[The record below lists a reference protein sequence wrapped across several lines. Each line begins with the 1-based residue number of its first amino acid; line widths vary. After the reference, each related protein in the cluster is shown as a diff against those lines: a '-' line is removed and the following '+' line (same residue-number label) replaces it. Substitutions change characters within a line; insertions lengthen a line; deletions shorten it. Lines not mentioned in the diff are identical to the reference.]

1 MKQIQNIHLASEL
14 KFTVNVRH
22 LNDGRRLPFPES
34 QLCAGFTGDRR
45 TSQSHHLKD
54 KFSKVNVQNG

>member
-1 MKQIQNIHLASEL
+1 MRHIQSIHLASEL
-14 KFTVNVRH
+14 KFRANVRH
-22 LNDGRRLPFPES
+22 LNDGRRLPFPEP
-34 QLCAGFTGDRR
+34 QLCGGFTGNRR